1 MIKTFIKKLNIVIL
15 LVGFI
20 LYSSS
25 LPTLLFAANPQN
37 PPIPGDIPSTGWNPG
52 TDLLPP
58 LDGEQPS
65 QNMFEGN
72 EGLPAPTTENGA
84 EDQPEGEYTLGE
96 PFGEIVDPFT
106 IANGEP
112 DPFAKDYVGTPAEDR
127 EYFPIEIEEGD
138 IPNTSEGLLEPVVDD
153 AIRSVNRAT
162 GGSNRPSQAQAYV
175 SGSSTAAQTGGPVK
189 SAASCFA
196 GTLLSNLLTSTITT
210 AINSIVG
217 ATEAVIGTAIGL
229 LSVPVADWNVKL
241 DTIRTKEQ
249 LQFQSAA
256 RVGTTLGGAGI
267 NALVNV
273 SWDAV
278 GYCIVNSMI
287 DYIARST
294 IAWAKSGF
302 QGNPSFVDNPGQFF
316 KQLGD
321 LEAGAFLQQ
330 IAYGVVG
337 QNICQPFR
345 AQIVLTIARDY
356 LGTGYYGSD
365 GYANGGYGG
374 GAGNRTFG
382 GCSLSNIKGDLKAFL
397 GGDFR
402 RGGWDSWLRISQI
415 DTNNPYST
423 YLNLSAQMYGRTQ
436 KKKDLANLELS
447 WGKGFLSFR
456 KCDSKTAEKDK
467 SKCPIT
473 TPGNLIEDQLSKTL
487 NISKERLVLAE
498 KFDQVIAVIVNELI
512 NTALNKVLN

>member
-25 LPTLLFAANPQN
+25 LPTLLLAQT
-37 PPIPGDIPSTGWNPG
+37 DIPLPGEESSG
-52 TDLLPP
+52 TDSSGNPYTLLLPP
-58 LDGEQPS
+58 PG
-65 QNMFEGN
+65 EGN
-72 EGLPAPTTENGA
+72 EIAPDTGDYTYDNPYDIDA
-84 EDQPEGEYTLGE
+84 VTPYPSEGEQADLTYDDVVINGYTDARNPLDWNNIPE
-96 PFGEIVDPFT
+96 QDNNILADNLLST
-106 IANGEP
+106 P
-112 DPFAKDYVGTPAEDR
+112 DLP
-127 EYFPIEIEEGD
+127 GD
-138 IPNTSEGLLEPVVDD
+138 TEAALDT
-153 AIRSVNRAT
+153 AIRQVNKSTA
-162 GGSNRPSQAQAYV
+162 GRPSQAQAYT
-175 SGSSTAAQTGGPVK
+175 SGSSTSVQAGTPAK

-196 GTLLSNLLTSTITT
+196 GTLLSNLLTSTIST
-210 AINSIVG
+210 AINSVVG
-217 ATEAVIGTAIGL
+217 AAETVVGTAIGL

-241 DTIRTKEQ
+241 DTVRTKEQ

-256 RVGTTLGGAGI
+256 HTGTTIGFAGI
-267 NALVNV
+267 NGMVNI

-302 QGNPSFVDNPGQFF
+302 QGNPSFVDNPEQFF

-330 IAYGVVG
+330 IAYGVIG

-402 RGGWDSWLRISQI
+402 RGGWDSWLKISQVQA
-415 DTNNPYST
+415 NNPYST

-436 KKKDLANLELS
+436 QKKDLANLELS

-473 TPGNLIEDQLSKTL
+473 TPGNLIEDQLNKTL
-487 NISKERLVLAE
+487 NISKDRLVLAE

>member
-25 LPTLLFAANPQN
+25 LPTLLLAQNVQN
-37 PPIPGDIPSTGWNPG
+37 PPLPSGEEGPSSNMFLPVDGVPQDGGDIQGNE
-52 TDLLPP
+52 DLLQGTEENP
-58 LDGEQPS
+58 LDTTAWGDPFNDSGE
-65 QNMFEGN
+65 
-72 EGLPAPTTENGA
+72 GA
-84 EDQPEGEYTLGE
+84 
-96 PFGEIVDPFT
+96 IDPFT
-106 IANGEP
+106 STDGNG
-112 DPFAKDYVGTPAEDR
+112 DPFADDYVGTPAKEGAYYPVEEAELD
-127 EYFPIEIEEGD
+127 PIQQAYVDSQMNQAVQQVGRS
-138 IPNTSEGLLEPVVDD
+138 TS
-153 AIRSVNRAT
+153 
-162 GGSNRPSQAQAYV
+162 SNRPSQAQAYT
-175 SGSSTAAQTGGPVK
+175 SGSSTSVQAGTPAK

-196 GTLLSNLLTSTITT
+196 GTLLSNLLTSTIST
-210 AINSIVG
+210 AINSVVG
-217 ATEAVIGTAIGL
+217 AAETVVGTAVGL

-241 DTIRTKEQ
+241 DTTRTKDQ
-249 LQFQSAA
+249 LQFQNAA
-256 RVGTTLGGAGI
+256 RVGTTLGAGGI
-267 NALVNV
+267 NAMVNV
-273 SWDAV
+273 SWDMV

-302 QGNPSFVDNPGQFF
+302 QGNPSFVDNPEQFF

-330 IAYGVVG
+330 IAYGVIG

-402 RGGWDSWLRISQI
+402 RGGWDSWLKISQVQA
-415 DTNNPYST
+415 NNPYST

-436 KKKDLANLELS
+436 QKKDLANLELS

-473 TPGNLIEDQLSKTL
+473 TPGNLIEDQLNKTL
-487 NISKERLVLAE
+487 NISKDRLVLAE